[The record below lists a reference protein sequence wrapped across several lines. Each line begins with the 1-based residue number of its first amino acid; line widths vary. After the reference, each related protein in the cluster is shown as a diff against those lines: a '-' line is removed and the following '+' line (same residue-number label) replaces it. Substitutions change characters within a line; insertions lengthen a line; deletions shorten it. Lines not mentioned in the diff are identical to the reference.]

1 MKLREL
7 YKNLIIFPII
17 NSKNE
22 IIFIKD
28 NKINQTFFFEFN
40 IIINDSF
47 LLKYNMVTLFR

>member
-1 MKLREL
+1 MKLRQL
-7 YKNLIIFPII
+7 YNNLIIFPII

>member
-1 MKLREL
+1 MKLRQL